1 MPRVDAGIK
10 SEFDKLLLVVVP
22 KMSDWFALVL
32 VVVMVAAKAQHVAA
46 GLVLQT
52 LLLMPQMPLPALML
66 PPLQMLLP
74 PWVLLLLLSLEL
86 LDEVKAGAVM
96 VRQQL
101 EGACAGLTHDS
112 DEPACIAD

>member
-1 MPRVDAGIK
+1 MLEA
-10 SEFDKLLLVVVP
+10 
-22 KMSDWFALVL
+22 VL
-32 VVVMVAAKAQHVAA
+32 VAAKAQHAAA
-46 GLVLQT
+46 GLVPQT

-74 PWVLLLLLSLEL
+74 PWLLPLQLLLLEL

-112 DEPACIAD
+112 DEPACITD